1 VNILGEAL
9 DGLGRWYVALPPF
22 LIIGFLALLFFL
34 TGAGQERLQEASERL
49 QDSASR
55 ELAVDELQTV
65 IARSV
70 AAQRGYLLTGDQRYL
85 KGFDKVVADVEP
97 RLERLRLAYQGSASA
112 LADVRTLHVLIG
124 KRLVDLSMLV
134 TLQQSQGAA
143 AAVSLVKTSVGA
155 DAGEAITDILEQM
168 RNSEAAEHAEAVAY
182 WSRSSVLSRWITIA
196 GTIFNML
203 LVGVAARL
211 VYMDMR
217 HRNAQTAELR
227 EQKQKLEREA
237 EERNRELVDLSTH
250 LQSVAER
257 EKASLAR
264 ELHDELGGLLV
275 GARMDIS
282 WAEQHLAQDDP
293 IMRQRLQRV
302 QQSLSAGVDLKRRI
316 IEELRPTLLDNV
328 GLFAALRWQLKETC
342 GSAGLN
348 CIESYPA
355 EEPKLTSEA
364 GIALFRIAQEAFTNI
379 LKHAAAKTVDIALSV
394 DPDGIVMQIS
404 DDGAGVPAGRLTA
417 TGSHGLASMR
427 HRVRALGGRLDIRS
441 PASGGTV
448 LLVQIP
454 AAAALAHVAIPAAI

>member
-22 LIIGFLALLFFL
+22 LIIGFLAVLFFL
-34 TGAGQERLQEASERL
+34 TGVGQERLQEASERL

-85 KGFDKVVADVEP
+85 KNFDKVVADVEP

-134 TLQQSQGAA
+134 TIQQSQGAA

-168 RNSEAAEHAEAVAY
+168 RSREAAEHAEAVAY
-182 WSRSSVLSRWITIA
+182 SSRSSVLSRWITIA

-217 HRNAQTAELR
+217 RRNAQTAELR

-237 EERNRELVDLSTH
+237 EERNRELVELSTH

-282 WAEQHLAQDDP
+282 WAEQHVAQDDP
-293 IMRQRLQRV
+293 VMKQRLQRV

-328 GLFAALRWQLKETC
+328 GLFAALRWQLKATC
-342 GSAGLN
+342 GGAGLN

-404 DDGAGVPAGRLTA
+404 DDGAGIPAGRLTA

-454 AAAALAHVAIPAAI
+454 ATAALAHVDIPAAI